1 MDAITALTTP
11 AADPTAA
18 ATSNPNNEM
27 GKDAFLQLMVA
38 QLRYQDPMNPAD
50 SQSFLAQTAQFT
62 SVEKLEEIAAS
73 MASMSRND
81 ELSTIGTLVGKNV
94 RFLDAVGN
102 SVDAVVTA
110 GRTTEDGIMLTTGLG
125 DIHLDSV
132 TAIVEA
138 PTD

>member
-1 MDAITALTTP
+1 MDAIAALTTP
-11 AADPTAA
+11 VADPTAVSN
-18 ATSNPNNEM
+18 SNPNDGM

-81 ELSTIGTLVGKNV
+81 ELSTIGTMVGKNV
-94 RFLDAVGN
+94 RFLDEVGN
-102 SVDAVVTA
+102 NAEALVTA
-110 GRTTEDGIMLTTGLG
+110 GRTTEDGIILTTTKG
-125 DIHLDSV
+125 DVHLDSV
-132 TAIVEA
+132 SAIVA
-138 PTD
+138 TPD